1 MVTKGIITE
10 LVGTTQA
17 KVRIPI
23 YDKAKTAIDATPDS
37 ELSTAVICTFPGG
50 SPSYNVGDVVIIGFE
65 QDIFTKPVILGQLY
79 VSTSSQSFTSMQVNK
94 LSVITAASL
103 PKNTLIGGEAI
114 ATVNYVDSVVSG
126 GGGGGG
132 DTVITFTPD
141 GVTHNLII
149 SEQSASSIPNGN
161 VESY

>member
-17 KVRIPI
+17 RVRIPI

-37 ELSTAVICTFPGG
+37 ELSTAAICTFPGG
-50 SPSYNVGDVVIIGFE
+50 SPSYSVGDVVIIGFE
-65 QDIFTKPVILGQLY
+65 QDIFTKPIIIGQLY
-79 VSTSSQSFTSMQVNK
+79 TPTSPQSFSSVQVNK
-94 LSVITAASL
+94 LSVISAASL

-114 ATVNYVDSVVSG
+114 ATISYVDAAVSE

-161 VESY
+161 IESY

>member
-10 LVGTTQA
+10 LVGKTQA

-37 ELSTAVICTFPGG
+37 ELSTAAICTFPGS

-65 QDIFTKPVILGQLY
+65 QDIFTKPIILGQLY
-79 VSTSSQSFTSMQVNK
+79 VSASSQSFTSMQVNK

-103 PKNTLIGGEAI
+103 PKNTLIGGETI
-114 ATVNYVDSVVSG
+114 ATVEYVDSAVSSVSE
-126 GGGGGG
+126 
-132 DTVITFTPD
+132 DTVVTFTPD

-149 SEQSASSIPNGN
+149 SEQSANSISSSS
-161 VESY
+161 VENH